1 MLYDPMGRRER
12 GWAFSVYCEVGT
24 KAASGGKYEYIIINK
39 QQMQYNT
46 SLSLYIYIYTYIIIV
61 IISCHIISYHIL
73 YHNVTCNH
81 LIGVTRE
88 RSLRRRAATA
98 RSGHGTS
105 RSADYMCTYMDY
117 RLYVYIYIYT
127 IM

>member
-46 SLSLYIYIYTYIIIV
+46 SLSLSLYIYIYIHTLLLLLYHV
-61 IISCHIISYHIL
+61 ISYHII
-73 YHNVTCNH
+73 Y
-81 LIGVTRE
+81 
-88 RSLRRRAATA
+88 
-98 RSGHGTS
+98 
-105 RSADYMCTYMDY
+105 
-117 RLYVYIYIYT
+117 YIIT
-127 IM
+127 